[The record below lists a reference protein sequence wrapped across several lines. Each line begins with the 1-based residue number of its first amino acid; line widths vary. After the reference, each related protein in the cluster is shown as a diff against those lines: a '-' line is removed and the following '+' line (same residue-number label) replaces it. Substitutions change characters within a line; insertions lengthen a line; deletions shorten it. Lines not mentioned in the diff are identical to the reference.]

1 MTHESLNESSECS
14 AEGVMTLTRPLTTG
28 QGRGTEPHAAH
39 PPGRAR
45 PAGHPEPAGPH
56 QE

>member
-1 MTHESLNESSECS
+1 MTHESLNESSESS